1 MGKFLVLGDIHNEY
15 KFFMNASI
23 FAKENNLHI
32 ISVGDVVDYG
42 PHATSTI
49 ALASTLSKTGK
60 ATFIEGNHDNKIYR
74 YLKGNDVS
82 VSHGMTSTIEALESD
97 KQVRED
103 FNTFYERMK
112 THMVIGDTHITHG
125 AFTKSYWT
133 NEVDEKAQNRARL
146 YGEIDKSKPF
156 VEWKGQQYPART
168 YAWVDAIPN
177 GKTVIVGHDRSP
189 FHETPAFE
197 SNINEIVESTNDQG
211 GTVYF
216 TDTGAGKGGF
226 VSGVILDESGKVV
239 DSVVFDEYGGPP
251 YF

>member
-156 VEWKGQQYPART
+156 AMLST
-168 YAWVDAIPN
+168 LLYADNFLGRSLVGRITQGTA
-177 GKTVIVGHDRSP
+177 TVSYTHLTLP
-189 FHETPAFE
+189 TKA
-197 SNINEIVESTNDQG
+197 
-211 GTVYF
+211 
-216 TDTGAGKGGF
+216 
-226 VSGVILDESGKVV
+226 
-239 DSVVFDEYGGPP
+239 
-251 YF
+251 